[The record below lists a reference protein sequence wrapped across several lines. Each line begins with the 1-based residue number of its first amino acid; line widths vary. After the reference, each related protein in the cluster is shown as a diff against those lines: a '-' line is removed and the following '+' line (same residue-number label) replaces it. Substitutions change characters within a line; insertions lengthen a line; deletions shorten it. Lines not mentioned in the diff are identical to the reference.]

1 MGSLAYAFHLARLR
15 AAAPLEANRRVS
27 DQVVILQLN
36 GIHGILHSGDCALYY
51 GAGAG
56 PIFSYEEIVDL
67 ELCPI
72 VSSDVKGED
81 LGVGRQNP
89 SAPAHTEVIWPN
101 GFADC
106 LIMIEISIIVF

>member
-1 MGSLAYAFHLARLR
+1 MAYAFHLARLR

-27 DQVVILQLN
+27 DQVVILELN
-36 GIHGILHSGDCALYY
+36 GIHGILHRGDCALYY